1 MSANLD
7 SCRGIH
13 HDQTLS
19 VRLRDRL
26 WPGRSDPL
34 PGPDSYAVTVG
45 AQVLIVED
53 DRMLAGVLAS
63 YLTKA
68 GHQVALAA
76 DGSEAVTTW
85 QRTVPDVV
93 LLDVMLPTLSG
104 LEVLRRRRTAGDHA
118 AVIIISARG
127 DESDRLVGLEIG
139 ADDYVVKPLSP
150 REIVLRVQ
158 ALLRRAEQLTGSRL
172 RERSLRL
179 GDAEIDLAA
188 RTAARH
194 GEPLGLTSREF
205 DLLAFLA
212 GHPGETFSKAALLNR
227 VWGWDFGDNSTVT
240 VHVRR
245 LRQKLEDDP
254 SDPRL
259 VLTVGREG
267 YRAAREDELV

>member
-1 MSANLD
+1 M
-7 SCRGIH
+7 
-13 HDQTLS
+13 
-19 VRLRDRL
+19 
-26 WPGRSDPL
+26 
-34 PGPDSYAVTVG
+34 G

-267 YRAAREDELV
+267 YRAARGDELV

>member
-1 MSANLD
+1 
-7 SCRGIH
+7 
-13 HDQTLS
+13 
-19 VRLRDRL
+19 
-26 WPGRSDPL
+26 
-34 PGPDSYAVTVG
+34 
-45 AQVLIVED
+45 
-53 DRMLAGVLAS
+53 
-63 YLTKA
+63 
-68 GHQVALAA
+68 
-76 DGSEAVTTW
+76 
-85 QRTVPDVV
+85 V

-104 LEVLRRRRTAGDHA
+104 LEVLRRRRAAGDHA

-127 DESDRLVGLEIG
+127 EETDRLVGLEIG

-158 ALLRRAEQLTGSRL
+158 ALLRRAEQLTGNRL

-188 RTAARH
+188 RTATRR

-212 GHPGETFSKAALLNR
+212 GHPGETFSKATLLNR

>member
-1 MSANLD
+1 
-7 SCRGIH
+7 
-13 HDQTLS
+13 
-19 VRLRDRL
+19 
-26 WPGRSDPL
+26 
-34 PGPDSYAVTVG
+34 VTVE
-45 AQVLIVED
+45 VLIVED
-53 DRMLAGVLAS
+53 DRMLADVLES

-68 GHQVALAA
+68 GHRVTVAR
-76 DGSEAVTTW
+76 DGAEAVTLW

-93 LLDVMLPTLSG
+93 LLDVMLPALSG
-104 LEVLRRRRTAGDHA
+104 LEVLRRRRAVGDRA

-127 DESDRLVGLEIG
+127 DEPDRLVGLEIG

-150 REIVLRVQ
+150 REIVLRIE
-158 ALLRRAEQLTGSRL
+158 ALLRRAEQLTGNRL
-172 RERSLRL
+172 RDRAVTL
-179 GDAEIDLAA
+179 GDTEIDLAA
-188 RTAARH
+188 HTVSRR

-240 VHVRR
+240 VHIRR
-245 LRQKLEDDP
+245 LRQKVEADP

-267 YRAAREDELV
+267 YRAAREDELT

>member
-1 MSANLD
+1 
-7 SCRGIH
+7 
-13 HDQTLS
+13 
-19 VRLRDRL
+19 
-26 WPGRSDPL
+26 
-34 PGPDSYAVTVG
+34 VG

-53 DRMLAGVLAS
+53 DRMLADVLAS

-104 LEVLRRRRTAGDHA
+104 LEVLRRRRAAGDHA

-127 DESDRLVGLEIG
+127 EETDRLVGLEIG

-158 ALLRRAEQLTGSRL
+158 ALLRRAEQLTGNRL

-188 RTAARH
+188 RTATRR

-212 GHPGETFSKAALLNR
+212 GHPGETFSKATLLNR

>member
-1 MSANLD
+1 M
-7 SCRGIH
+7 
-13 HDQTLS
+13 
-19 VRLRDRL
+19 
-26 WPGRSDPL
+26 
-34 PGPDSYAVTVG
+34 G

-53 DRMLAGVLAS
+53 DRILADVLTS

-104 LEVLRRRRTAGDHA
+104 LEVLRRRRAAGDHA

-127 DESDRLVGLEIG
+127 EETDRLVGLEIG

-158 ALLRRAEQLTGSRL
+158 ALLRRAEQLTGNRL

-188 RTAARH
+188 RTATRR

-212 GHPGETFSKAALLNR
+212 GHPGETFSKATLLNR